1 MLNYKI
7 MRYIVYKTGHNTVGV
22 YDNNRKCCIV
32 KSVSPNAK
40 YNIETVTLIVKLLN
54 DNDKIYSKL

>member
-1 MLNYKI
+1 
-7 MRYIVYKTGHNTVGV
+7 MRYVVYKTGQNTVGV

-54 DNDKIYSKL
+54 DNDKIYSNL